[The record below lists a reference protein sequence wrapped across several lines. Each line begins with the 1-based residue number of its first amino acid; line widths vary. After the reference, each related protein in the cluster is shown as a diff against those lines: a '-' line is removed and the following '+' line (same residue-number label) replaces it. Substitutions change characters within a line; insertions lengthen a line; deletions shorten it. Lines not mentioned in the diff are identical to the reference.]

1 MLNFLA
7 VESYDANFFVGLA
20 NALGA
25 IFGCLVKLGKMP
37 FDDFIRVVQS
47 IGLNQYDYE
56 LDLLLTNGCIN
67 FFNGK
72 EIQTLG
78 VLYHSILSAMGRPVV
93 RELLSVPLLILV
105 GPSYLLMSL
114 IAGISLTT
122 SGVTV
127 FGNYYFNTLSIG
139 DLPTAIGLI
148 FYVFALVF
156 AFSWVRFIRRLGS

>member
-1 MLNFLA
+1 MFNLLA
-7 VESYDANFFVGLA
+7 VESYDAGFFVGLA
-20 NALGA
+20 NAFGA

-37 FDDFIRVVQS
+37 FDDFIRVIQS

-56 LDLLLTNGCIN
+56 LDLLLTKGCIN

-78 VLYHSILSAMGRPVV
+78 VLYHSIMSAMGRPVV
-93 RELLSVPLLILV
+93 RELLSVPLLVLV

-114 IAGISLTT
+114 VAGISLPT
-122 SGVTV
+122 SGITV
-127 FGNYYFNTLSIG
+127 FGNNFMDTLSIG

-156 AFSWVRFIRRLGS
+156 AFSLFRFIRRLVS

>member
-1 MLNFLA
+1 MFNFLA
-7 VESYDANFFVGLA
+7 AESYDANFFVGLA
-20 NALGA
+20 NAFGA

-37 FDDFIRVVQS
+37 FDDFIRVIQS
-47 IGLNQYDYE
+47 IGLNQYDYQ
-56 LDLLLTNGCIN
+56 LDLLLTDGCIN

-78 VLYHSILSAMGRPVV
+78 VLYHSIMSALGRPVI
-93 RELLSVPLLILV
+93 RELVALPLLVLV

-114 IAGISLTT
+114 VAGISLPT

-127 FGNYYFNTLSIG
+127 FGTQFLDTLSIG
-139 DLPTAIGLI
+139 DLPTAISLI

-156 AFSWVRFIRRLGS
+156 AFSLFRFIRRLVS